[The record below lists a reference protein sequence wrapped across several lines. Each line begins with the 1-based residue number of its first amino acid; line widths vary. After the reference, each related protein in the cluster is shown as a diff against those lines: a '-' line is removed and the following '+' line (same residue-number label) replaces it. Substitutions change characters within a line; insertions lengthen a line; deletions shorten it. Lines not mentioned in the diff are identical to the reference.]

1 MRATLDILPIS
12 GRVVFGSLDDS
23 GGLTPGAIVGGGGK
37 EVDLALD
44 PLEGRGVVARGGNG
58 AMSMIA
64 VGDPGQFTTLPDI
77 YMRKMAVGPRAR
89 GSIDLLR
96 PVGENIEAIAEAFGR
111 RVNDVTTII
120 LDRPR
125 HHDLIEEIR
134 NSGARIKL
142 IQDGDVTAAIS
153 ASIRGTNDHLAI
165 GIGGTRQA
173 VLSAA
178 ALRCLG
184 GELQAQFWPTS
195 RREIDELREAGI
207 EDYERVFRTEDL
219 APGEVIVAATGVSN
233 GDLLRG
239 VRFLA
244 DSARTHSLAHV
255 HPLQLGAVRR
265 RHPLLRPRAARRSAA
280 PRLLVRRAVTVLG
293 SRVASVKRG
302 KDAGSVRSG
311 GYGRDRG
318 RSSASRE
325 RGPGARRRLPVTSE
339 DRSANGSQS
348 RAA

>member
-1 MRATLDILPIS
+1 VTDVETEPTTGEPEQAPQQPCICESYLRATERAALAAARWLGRADQEAAEEAAASGMRASLDELPIR
-12 GRVVFGSLDDS
+12 GRIVLGAADESGSLVQGS
-23 GGLTPGAIVGGGGK
+23 VVGAGGR
-37 EVDLALD
+37 EVDLAVD
-44 PLEGRGVVARGGNG
+44 ALEGRGVVARGGNG

-64 VGDPGQFTTLPDI
+64 VGDPGTFLTLPDM

-89 GSIDLLR
+89 GSIDLQR
-96 PVGENIEAIAEAFGR
+96 PVVENIEAIAEAFGR
-111 RVNDVTTII
+111 RVNDVTTIV

-134 NSGARIKL
+134 AAGARIKL

-153 ASIRGTNDHLAI
+153 AAIRGTNDHLAV

-184 GELQAQFWPTS
+184 GELQAQFWPTT
-195 RREIDELREAGI
+195 RGEIDELRARGI
-207 EDYERVFRTEDL
+207 EDYSHVFHTEEL

-244 DSARTHSLAHV
+244 DSARTHSL
-255 HPLQLGAVRR
+255 LMCTRCNWVRFVDGI
-265 RHPLLRPRAARRSAA
+265 HFFA
-280 PRLLVRRAVTVLG
+280 
-293 SRVASVKRG
+293 
-302 KDAGSVRSG
+302 
-311 GYGRDRG
+311 
-318 RSSASRE
+318 RE
-325 RGPGARRRLPVTSE
+325 RREDVRLM
-339 DRSANGSQS
+339 GY
-348 RAA
+348 

>member
-1 MRATLDILPIS
+1 VSDGPAYTAEEEQPCQCQAYLRATERAALVSARWLGRADEDAAEEAAATGMRATLDLLAIN
-12 GRVVFGSLDDS
+12 GRVVLGSMDDS
-23 GGLTPGAIVGGGGK
+23 GGLTPGAIVGAGGK

-64 VGDPGQFTTLPDI
+64 VGDPGRFTTLPDI

-89 GSIDLLR
+89 GSINLLR

-142 IQDGDVTAAIS
+142 IQDGDVTASIS
-153 ASIRGTNDHLAI
+153 AAIRGTNDHLAI

-195 RREIDELREAGI
+195 RREIDEAGI
-207 EDYERVFRTEDL
+207 DDYERVFRTEDL

-244 DSARTHSLAHV
+244 DSARTHSLV
-255 HPLQLGAVRR
+255 MCTRCNWVRFVDGIHFFARER
-265 RHPLLRPRAARRSAA
+265 REEV
-280 PRLLVRRAVTVLG
+280 RLL
-293 SRVASVKRG
+293 
-302 KDAGSVRSG
+302 
-311 GYGRDRG
+311 GY
-318 RSSASRE
+318 
-325 RGPGARRRLPVTSE
+325 
-339 DRSANGSQS
+339 
-348 RAA
+348 